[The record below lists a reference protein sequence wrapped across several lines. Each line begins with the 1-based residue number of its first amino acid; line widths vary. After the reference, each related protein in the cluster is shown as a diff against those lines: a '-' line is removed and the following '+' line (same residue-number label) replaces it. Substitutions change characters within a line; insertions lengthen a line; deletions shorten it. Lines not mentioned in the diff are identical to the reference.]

1 MDGGGFFLCLALEGF
16 VKYYINNMD
25 IILLQEL
32 RILST
37 KQKGKKKKNKSSFN
51 VEQALLK
58 IWLQNWTNSL
68 IPKPAILKKRK
79 TKSTFSL
86 LLLHKCICLL
96 YLFFSFFSHSVK
108 WEKYLFALSFLN
120 SFLNC
125 KVGRITKKPFL
136 FIGKGK
142 SLSLKWLQKPAREKY
157 CLIKFNI

>member
-58 IWLQNWTNSL
+58 I
-68 IPKPAILKKRK
+68 
-79 TKSTFSL
+79 
-86 LLLHKCICLL
+86 
-96 YLFFSFFSHSVK
+96 
-108 WEKYLFALSFLN
+108 
-120 SFLNC
+120 
-125 KVGRITKKPFL
+125 
-136 FIGKGK
+136 
-142 SLSLKWLQKPAREKY
+142 
-157 CLIKFNI
+157 